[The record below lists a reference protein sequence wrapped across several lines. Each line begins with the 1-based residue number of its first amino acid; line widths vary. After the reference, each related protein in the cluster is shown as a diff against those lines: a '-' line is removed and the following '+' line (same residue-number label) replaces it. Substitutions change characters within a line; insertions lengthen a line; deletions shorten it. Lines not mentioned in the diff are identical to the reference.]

1 MKKIKETSPVKEI
14 EPVPYA
20 PLGIIPLRGEEEF
33 AKQVDG
39 YLQKWRSERDLIHK
53 DHLLFSGYERDSYII
68 SASVPRFGSGE
79 GKGVIAESVRGDDL
93 YFIVD
98 VTNSSIE
105 YKVNGVT
112 NRYSPDDH
120 FSDLKR
126 LIAAAGSRAKRI
138 TVFMPFLYEGRVN
151 ARNGRASLDCAQML
165 QELEQMGVSTIIT
178 FDAHEPRVQ
187 NAIPMTTFETVQPVY
202 QCIKA
207 LLNDVDDL
215 TIDSGHMLVVSPDE
229 GGMPRAI
236 YFANVLGLDMGMFYR
251 RRDYTQKQPD
261 GQHPVVAFEFL
272 GSDVTGKDVIVV
284 DDMISSGDTMIEV
297 AKSLKKRGARRVF
310 CFASFGL
317 FTGGLK
323 KFDDAV
329 WAGIIDRVYTT
340 DAIYI
345 RPELL
350 EKTWYQSVP
359 LAKYVALMID
369 TLNHDQSLTPLLQP
383 YDRIQ
388 ACVTEYKKEREEQA
402 DGENS

>member
-1 MKKIKETSPVKEI
+1 MKKIKETSPVKEN

-33 AKQVDG
+33 AKEVDS
-39 YLQKWRSERDLIHK
+39 YLQKWRSERSLLHR
-53 DHLLFSGYERDSYII
+53 DHLLYSGYERDSYII
-68 SASVPRFGSGE
+68 DAQVPRFGSGE
-79 GKGVIAESVRGDDL
+79 GKGVIQESVRGDDL

-126 LIAAAGSRAKRI
+126 LIAAAGTRAKRI

-202 QCIKA
+202 QEIKA
-207 LLNDVDDL
+207 LLNEVDDL
-215 TIDSGHMLVVSPDE
+215 KIDNEHMMVISPDE

-236 YFANVLGLDMGMFYR
+236 YFASVLGLDMGMFYR
-251 RRDYTQKQPD
+251 RRDYSVKQAD

-272 GSDVTGKDVIVV
+272 GSSVEGKDVIVV

-297 AKSLKKRGARRVF
+297 ARSLKKKGARRVY

-323 KFDDAV
+323 KFDDAA
-329 WAGIIDRVYTT
+329 WAGIIDRVFTT

-345 RPELL
+345 RPELK
-350 EKTWYQSVP
+350 EKSWYTSVP

-369 TLNHDQSLTPLLQP
+369 TLNHDESLSPILQP
-383 YDRIQ
+383 YDRINNRLSEYRKEQ
-388 ACVTEYKKEREEQA
+388 EEKTE
-402 DGENS
+402 

>member
-1 MKKIKETSPVKEI
+1 MRKIKESSPVKEI

-20 PLGIIPLRGEEEF
+20 PLGIIPLRGMEEF
-33 AKQVDG
+33 GKQVDG

-53 DHLLFSGYERDSYII
+53 DHILFSGYERDSYIVD
-68 SASVPRFGSGE
+68 ASVARFGSGE

-112 NRYSPDDH
+112 NHYSPDDH

-126 LIAAAGSRAKRI
+126 LIAAAGTRAKRI

-151 ARNGRASLDCAQML
+151 ERKGRVSLDCAQML

-207 LLNDVDDL
+207 LLNSTDDL
-215 TIDSGHMLVVSPDE
+215 TIDNDHMMVISPDE

-251 RRDYTQKQPD
+251 RRDYAQVQPD

-272 GSDVTGKDVIVV
+272 GSSVEGKDVIVV

-297 AKSLKKRGARRVF
+297 ARSLKKRGARRVY

-329 WAGIIDRVYTT
+329 WGGIIERVFTT

-345 RPELL
+345 RPELR
-350 EKTWYQSVP
+350 EKPWFTSVP

-369 TLNHDQSLTPLLQP
+369 TLNHDQSLSPLLQP
-383 YDRIQ
+383 YDKINARV
-388 ACVTEYKKEREEQA
+388 AEYKKEQEEK
-402 DGENS
+402 EE

>member
-1 MKKIKETSPVKEI
+1 MKEMNDNSPVKAV

-20 PLGIIPLRGEEEF
+20 PLGIIPLRGEEKF
-33 AKQVDG
+33 ASEVDG
-39 YLQKWRSERDLIHK
+39 YLQKWRSERNLLHR
-53 DHLLFSGYERDSYII
+53 DHILYSGYERDSFII
-68 SASVPRFGSGE
+68 DANVPRFGSGE
-79 GKGVIAESVRGDDL
+79 GKGVITESVRGDDL

-126 LIAAAGSRAKRI
+126 LIAAAGARAKRM
-138 TVFMPFLYEGRVN
+138 TVFMPFLYEGRVSE
-151 ARNGRASLDCAQML
+151 RDGRASLDCAQML
-165 QELEQMGVSTIIT
+165 QELESMGVSTIIT

-187 NAIPMTTFETVQPVY
+187 NAIPLTTFETVQPVL
-202 QCIKA
+202 QEIKV
-207 LLNDVDDL
+207 LLNEVDDL
-215 TIDSGHMLVVSPDE
+215 SIDSDHMMVVSPDE

-236 YFANVLGLDMGMFYR
+236 YFANTLGLDMGMFYR
-251 RRDYTQKQPD
+251 RKDYSQVQED

-272 GSDVTGKDVIVV
+272 GSSVEGKDVILV
-284 DDMISSGDTMIEV
+284 DDMISSGDTLIDT
-297 AKSLKKRGARRVF
+297 ARSLKNKGARRIF

-329 WAGIIDRVYTT
+329 WAGYIDKVFTT

-345 RPELL
+345 RPELK
-350 EKTWYQSVP
+350 EKPWYRSVP
-359 LAKYVALMID
+359 LAKYVAYMID
-369 TLNHDQSLTPLLQP
+369 TLNHDLSLSSLLQP
-383 YDRIQ
+383 YDRINTVV
-388 ACVTEYKKEREEQA
+388 AEYKKEQEERRNRE
-402 DGENS
+402 